1 MSKMGHFDQK
11 VGFLGG
17 TATASQKRQGKQM
30 VTSRITNE
38 KNILVTCFIEFKKNS
53 LLSDIAHYYVLKVR
67 KVIEKSTG

>member
-38 KNILVTCFIEFKKNS
+38 KNTLVTCFIEFKKKFF
-53 LLSDIAHYYVLKVR
+53 AV
-67 KVIEKSTG
+67 